1 MENGLSE
8 NQKVIATL
16 ALKNAVVYTMNDRG
30 TTAEAVAVR
39 DDQIIY
45 VGSNEGLEQYIGKET
60 EIMDLQKKVIV
71 PSFVDAHIH
80 QPMEQIFQLYTLNLA
95 DKEPSIQEYQ
105 ESLKRFAEM
114 NPELKTILG
123 TGFSINAFDEDG
135 PHKKYLDEIVGDR
148 PVILVDTSVHTRF
161 VNSKAL
167 ERHGITRETEPPAG
181 GKIYKS
187 EDGEPTGF
195 FSDCPSFFPEFYDLV
210 SSLTEEQYLQAFKQF
225 EKDCAGKGITAIQ
238 GATGGDWKMI
248 SELASKNDLNL
259 RVNLTLVMEPEE
271 DADQVIQILNEG
283 QQYVSDFQKIT
294 TVKIFYDGVTE
305 GGTALL
311 LEPYDTEA
319 GMPANYKG
327 TPRWEMD
334 KLKAALEAIDK
345 AGYQVHV
352 HAIGDGAAR
361 QVLDVIEYAFEK
373 NGKRDARHTITH
385 LDLIQKEDIARMGN
399 MGVIAAMQPIWF
411 YKNPTYWE
419 LELKMLG
426 QERFERMYA
435 VKDMLDAGV
444 TMTGSADNPIIPD
457 NRPLFG
463 IETGVT
469 RCSPYEGEKGKEEF
483 NRNQD
488 QCLTALDLLRAYTIN
503 GARQIRME
511 TTIGS
516 LEPGKKADMVIL
528 DQDILKVQPED
539 ISRTNITYTIFN
551 GKVIFTKS

>member
-1 MENGLSE
+1 MVSASSE
-8 NQKVIATL
+8 KQKVTATL
-16 ALKNAVVYTMNDRG
+16 VLKNAVVYTMDDRS

-60 EIMDLQKKVIV
+60 EIMDLKEKVII
-71 PSFVDAHIH
+71 PGFVDAHIH

-95 DKEPSIQEYQ
+95 DTEPSIQEYQ
-105 ESLKRFAEM
+105 KSLKRFAEM
-114 NPELKTILG
+114 NPDLNTILG
-123 TGFSINAFDEDG
+123 TGFSISAFDEDG
-135 PHKKYLDEIVGDR
+135 PHKEYLDVIVGDR
-148 PVILVDTSVHTRF
+148 SVILVDTSVHTRF
-161 VNSKAL
+161 ANSKAM
-167 ERHGITRETEPPAG
+167 ERNGITRDTEPPAG

-187 EDGEPTGF
+187 EDGELTGF

-225 EKDCAGKGITAIQ
+225 EKDCAIKGITAIQ
-238 GATGGDWKMI
+238 GATGGDWIMI
-248 SELASKNDLNL
+248 SDLASKNDINL
-259 RVNLTLVMEPEE
+259 RVNLAHVMEPGE
-271 DADQVIQILNEG
+271 DVSKVIQILNEG

-311 LEPYDTEA
+311 LEPYDPESS
-319 GMPANYKG
+319 MPADYIG
-327 TPRWEMD
+327 TPRWETD
-334 KLKAALEAIDK
+334 KLKAALAAIDK

-361 QVLDVIEYAFEK
+361 QVLDAIEYAFEK

-385 LDLIQKEDIARMGN
+385 LDLIEKEDIARMGK

-444 TMTGSADNPIIPD
+444 ILTGSADNPIIPD

-469 RCSPYEGEKGKEEF
+469 RCSPYEDEKGKKELK
-483 NRNQD
+483 RNQD

-503 GARQIRME
+503 GAKQIGME
-511 TTIGS
+511 TIIGS
-516 LEPGKKADMVIL
+516 LEPGKKADIVVL

-539 ISRTNITYTIFN
+539 ISRTNIIHTIFN
-551 GKVIFTKS
+551 GNVIFTRN